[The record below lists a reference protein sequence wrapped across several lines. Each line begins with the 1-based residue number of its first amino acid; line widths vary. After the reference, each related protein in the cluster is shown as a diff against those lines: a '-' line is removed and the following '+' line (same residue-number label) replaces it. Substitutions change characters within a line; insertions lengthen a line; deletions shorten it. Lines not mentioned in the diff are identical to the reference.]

1 MNKETQKKLI
11 KDFPKSVVK
20 PAPKGKFGDYVPHH
34 IYTQRLVDVIPGG
47 YDFTFTEIRG
57 KDNAIVGA
65 KCKLFIKETDQTI
78 EEVGDVTKYQL
89 ESNTESE
96 VLKLAVSDGIKRCCM
111 RIGMGL
117 ELWTGG
123 ATEEE
128 HYSEAKP
135 QQTVEVE
142 KKKVVKPTKEEQE
155 KMNAVVND
163 MVPDDDMKAR
173 LQQALAF
180 HEKDEKTRKRIKQL
194 AWNDF
199 VEKDVGP
206 SDLNLWTNDHF
217 DAYLDIFVG
226 YQSKS
231 KSETDVV
238 KDVFGDVEE
247 KTIPGGAWEG
257 EPPTDK
263 QLKTFNEI
271 VAKATDDGQTELVK
285 KAKDFLNSGKAT
297 KKNIFDW
304 IDTDG
309 DWSLKE
315 PS

>member
-20 PAPKGKFGDYVPHH
+20 PAPKGKFEDYVPHH

-173 LQQALAF
+173 LQQALEF

-217 DAYLDIFVG
+217 DAYLDIFVA
-226 YQSKS
+226 YQSEP
-231 KSETDVV
+231 KSETDIV
-238 KDVFGDVEE
+238 KDVFGDVED

-263 QLKTFNEI
+263 QLKTFNEK

-309 DWSLKE
+309 GWSLKE

>member
-47 YDFTFTEIRG
+47 YDFTFTEIRD

-155 KMNAVVND
+155 KMNAVVNA
-163 MVPDDDMKAR
+163 MVPDDDMKAS
-173 LQQALAF
+173 LQQALEF

-217 DAYLDIFVG
+217 DAYLDIFVA
-226 YQSKS
+226 YQSES

-263 QLKTFNEI
+263 QLKTFNEK

>member
-155 KMNAVVND
+155 KMNSVVND
-163 MVPDDDMKAR
+163 MVPDDDIKAR
-173 LQQALAF
+173 LQQALEF

-217 DAYLDIFVG
+217 DAYLDIFVA
-226 YQSKS
+226 YQSES

-263 QLKTFNEI
+263 QLKTFNEK

>member
-111 RIGMGL
+111 RIGIGL

-155 KMNAVVND
+155 KMNSVVND

-173 LQQALAF
+173 LQQALEF

-217 DAYLDIFVG
+217 DAYLDIFVA
-226 YQSKS
+226 YQSEA

-247 KTIPGGAWEG
+247 KTIPSGAWEG

-263 QLKTFNEI
+263 QLKTFNEK

>member
-47 YDFTFTEIRG
+47 YDFTFTEIRD

-135 QQTVEVE
+135 QQTVQVE

-155 KMNAVVND
+155 KMNEVVND

-173 LQQALAF
+173 LQQALEF

-206 SDLNLWTNDHF
+206 SDLTLWTNDHF
-217 DAYLDIFVG
+217 DAFLDIFVA
-226 YQSKS
+226 YQSDS
-231 KSETDVV
+231 KSETDIV
-238 KDVFGDVEE
+238 KDVFGDVED

-263 QLKTFNEI
+263 QLKTFNEK

>member
-47 YDFTFTEIRG
+47 YDFTFTEIRD

-135 QQTVEVE
+135 QQTVQVE

-155 KMNAVVND
+155 KMNEVVND

-173 LQQALAF
+173 LQQALEF

-199 VEKDVGP
+199 VQKDVGP
-206 SDLNLWTNDHF
+206 SDLTLWTNDHF
-217 DAYLDIFVG
+217 DAFLDIFVA
-226 YQSKS
+226 YQSDS
-231 KSETDVV
+231 KSETDIV
-238 KDVFGDVEE
+238 KDVFGDVED

-263 QLKTFNEI
+263 QLKTFNEK

>member
-111 RIGMGL
+111 RIGIGL

-155 KMNAVVND
+155 KMNSVVND

-173 LQQALAF
+173 LQQALEF

-217 DAYLDIFVG
+217 DAYLDIFVA
-226 YQSKS
+226 YQSES

-247 KTIPGGAWEG
+247 KTIPSGAWEG

-263 QLKTFNEI
+263 QLKTFNEK

>member
-47 YDFTFTEIRG
+47 YDFTFTEIRD

-173 LQQALAF
+173 LQQALEF
-180 HEKDEKTRKRIKQL
+180 HEKDEKTRTRIKQL

-199 VEKDVGP
+199 VQKDVGP
-206 SDLNLWTNDHF
+206 SDLTLWTNDHF
-217 DAYLDIFVG
+217 DAFLDIFVA
-226 YQSKS
+226 YQSDS
-231 KSETDVV
+231 KSETDIV
-238 KDVFGDVEE
+238 KDVFGDVED

-263 QLKTFNEI
+263 QLKTFNEK

-285 KAKDFLNSGKAT
+285 KAKDFLNSGNAT

>member
-78 EEVGDVTKYQL
+78 EEVGDVTKYQI

-155 KMNAVVND
+155 KMNSVVND

-173 LQQALAF
+173 LQQALEF

-217 DAYLDIFVG
+217 DAYLDIFVA
-226 YQSKS
+226 YQSEA

-247 KTIPGGAWEG
+247 KTIPSGAWEG

-263 QLKTFNEI
+263 QLKTFNEK

>member
-1 MNKETQKKLI
+1 
-11 KDFPKSVVK
+11 
-20 PAPKGKFGDYVPHH
+20 
-34 IYTQRLVDVIPGG
+34 
-47 YDFTFTEIRG
+47 
-57 KDNAIVGA
+57 
-65 KCKLFIKETDQTI
+65 
-78 EEVGDVTKYQL
+78 
-89 ESNTESE
+89 
-96 VLKLAVSDGIKRCCM
+96 M

-155 KMNAVVND
+155 KMNSVVND

-173 LQQALAF
+173 LQQALEF

-217 DAYLDIFVG
+217 DAYLDIFVA
-226 YQSKS
+226 YQSES

-263 QLKTFNEI
+263 QLKTFNEK
-271 VAKATDDGQTELVK
+271 VAKATDDGQTEIVK